1 MEVLVGVHLFINTD
15 ALQILRQFRYCFF
28 FSTYCKLPFST
39 RKTLQLRRSFFFTKV
54 EVITNGVQRDHSL
67 ETVGVIN
74 NPFASFT
81 KSTKTRS
88 SSFLTAPLLSTQYRN
103 ENKATE
109 PTRGSQLGTAAFF
122 ILVLNG
128 GVGVGRAQFKRST
141 YFTKSAPQKKVT
153 FSYGLMRHK

>member
-15 ALQILRQFRYCFF
+15 VLHILRQFFLFYILRIAL
-28 FSTYCKLPFST
+28 FSQEDALAHKI
-39 RKTLQLRRSFFFTKV
+39 FFFTKV

-88 SSFLTAPLLSTQYRN
+88 SSFLTAPLLST
-103 ENKATE
+103 
-109 PTRGSQLGTAAFF
+109 
-122 ILVLNG
+122 
-128 GVGVGRAQFKRST
+128 
-141 YFTKSAPQKKVT
+141 
-153 FSYGLMRHK
+153 